1 MTNIKKRSFIFF
13 IIAVVVIILG
23 IRFCK
28 SFIHDIKFSTTR
40 NTYRDSLKDIEK
52 YSDENGIIKSV
63 SINTDFYDSGS
74 GNYYTKVDY
83 VKIEVKVS
91 DNVENMSAKEKCSL
105 LHEYQTDIENLI
117 KIAKEQSG
125 YEKFLQENKF
135 SSRYIKYKG
144 KYVYV
149 DDNSIYIDF
158 VSSQYEYTFYPSHFY
173 VTKKHMGGSE
183 EYSYKFENNT
193 LSYFNDTE
201 VEKKQRA
208 PEIPYLG
215 MREEYLQYTSLGK
228 ADSVE
233 ECLGFDALAA
243 RARSKTYEWAKTSKH
258 GWYKVTV
265 RYRLHHSH
273 NVDDYED
280 LPASNGY
287 VANIVYTDENG
298 NMQTEDY
305 VDTY

>member
-1 MTNIKKRSFIFF
+1 MTNKKKRSFTFF
-13 IIAVVVIILG
+13 VIAIVVIILG

-28 SFIHDIKFSTTR
+28 SFVHDTKFSTAR
-40 NTYRDSLKDIEK
+40 DTYRDSLKDIEN

-74 GNYYTKVDY
+74 GNYYNKVDY
-83 VKIEVKVS
+83 VEIEIMVS
-91 DNVENMSAKEKCSL
+91 DNVENMSAQEKCSL

-117 KIAKEQSG
+117 KVAKEESG
-125 YEKFLQENKF
+125 YEKILQENE
-135 SSRYIKYKG
+135 SSNGYIKYKG

-149 DDNSIYIDF
+149 DDSIHIDF
-158 VSSQYEYTFYPSHFY
+158 VSSQYEYAFYPSHFY
-173 VTKKHMGGSE
+173 VTKKNMGGST
-183 EYSYKFENNT
+183 EYSYKFENDI
-193 LSYFNDTE
+193 LAYFNDTDT
-201 VEKKQRA
+201 EKKQSA
-208 PEIPYLG
+208 PDLPYLG

-233 ECLGFDALAA
+233 KCLDFDSLVA
-243 RARSKTYEWAKTSKH
+243 RARSKTYEWKKTSEH
-258 GWYKVTV
+258 GWYKITV

-287 VANIVYTDENG
+287 VSNITYTDENG
-298 NMQTEDY
+298 NMQTENY

>member
-1 MTNIKKRSFIFF
+1 MTNKKKRSFTFF
-13 IIAVVVIILG
+13 VIAIVVIILG

-28 SFIHDIKFSTTR
+28 SFVHDTKFSTAR
-40 NTYRDSLKDIEK
+40 DTYRDSLKGIEN

-74 GNYYTKVDY
+74 GNYYNKVDY
-83 VKIEVKVS
+83 VEMIKV
-91 DNVENMSAKEKCSL
+91 AKE
-105 LHEYQTDIENLI
+105 E
-117 KIAKEQSG
+117 SG
-125 YEKFLQENKF
+125 YEKILQENE
-135 SSRYIKYKG
+135 SSNGYIKYKG

-149 DDNSIYIDF
+149 DDSIHIDF
-158 VSSQYEYTFYPSHFY
+158 VSSQYEYAFYPSHFY
-173 VTKKHMGGSE
+173 VTKKNMGGST
-183 EYSYKFENNT
+183 EYSYKFENDI
-193 LSYFNDTE
+193 LAYFNDTDT
-201 VEKKQRA
+201 EKKQSA
-208 PEIPYLG
+208 PDLPYLG

-233 ECLGFDALAA
+233 KCLDFDSLVA
-243 RARSKTYEWAKTSKH
+243 RARSKTYEWKKTSEH
-258 GWYKVTV
+258 GWYKITV

-287 VANIVYTDENG
+287 VSNITYTDENG
-298 NMQTEDY
+298 NMQTENY